1 MRKSS
6 KSITNEQKGNI
17 DLLVLKGYTLRNI
30 AELYGCSY
38 GLVCKYFNIMKSN
51 KIFITTIKIKGK
63 TEAYYTNEDDYGKKP
78 TYRYSE
84 LSESEKE
91 IFNKLL

>member
-1 MRKSS
+1 MRGKRFIMSE
-6 KSITNEQKGNI
+6 EQKQNI
-17 DLLVLKGYTLRNI
+17 DLLVLNGYTIRGI
-30 AELYGCSY
+30 ADLYGCSY
-38 GLVCKYFNIMKSN
+38 GIICKHFNIMKSK
-51 KIFITTIKIKGK
+51 KIYIPTIKISGK
-63 TEAYYTNEDDYGKKP
+63 DQPYYTNEDDYGKKP